1 MSSMFIVTFAR
12 RALKPV
18 AFVVG
23 VLGVLPLGG
32 CAFWQ
37 ASAPPDEMA
46 RVSAP
51 ALAAPKPAAPAESV
65 ESSPTVQASAKVR
78 VPVVETTAIKNPVKD
93 ETPAQAKSKRVPVAD
108 APPSTPVSAAPVQ
121 KTAVRPAPVA
131 VQKTSHADKIH
142 ADKIEAAIA
151 KPSAPHPT
159 VPTPP
164 VSSPPA
170 PTKTAAAQG
179 GGKIAPALDLNSL
192 ETRLRETSALGVF
205 TKLALKNQVNDLL
218 DKFRAYYQGR
228 ASTTLAQLRQ
238 PYDMLIMKVLALIQ
252 NDDPPLAKDILNS
265 REAIWS
271 VLADPKKFSNLSS
284 RT

>member
-1 MSSMFIVTFAR
+1 MSGMFIVTFAR
-12 RALKPV
+12 RSLKPV
-18 AFVVG
+18 TFVAS
-23 VLGVLPLGG
+23 VLGVLSLGG

-37 ASAPPDEMA
+37 ASAPPDEVA
-46 RVSAP
+46 HVSAP
-51 ALAAPKPAAPAESV
+51 ALVAPKPAAPVESV

-131 VQKTSHADKIH
+131 VQKTSHADKI
-142 ADKIEAAIA
+142 EAAIA

-159 VPTPP
+159 VPTPTP
-164 VSSPPA
+164 TPTVSSPPA
-170 PTKTAAAQG
+170 PTKTLAAQG
-179 GGKIAPALDLNSL
+179 RGKVAPALDLNSL

>member
-1 MSSMFIVTFAR
+1 MSGMFIVTFAR
-12 RALKPV
+12 RSLKPV

-37 ASAPPDEMA
+37 SSAPPDEVA
-46 RVSAP
+46 HVTAP

-65 ESSPTVQASAKVR
+65 ESSPTVQASAKGR
-78 VPVVETTAIKNPVKD
+78 APVVETTAIKNPVKD

-108 APPSTPVSAAPVQ
+108 AHPSTPVSAAPVQ
-121 KTAVRPAPVA
+121 KTAVRPTPVA
-131 VQKTSHADKIH
+131 VQKTSHADKT
-142 ADKIEAAIA
+142 AAAIA

-159 VPTPP
+159 VPTPTP
-164 VSSPPA
+164 TVSSPPA
-170 PTKTAAAQG
+170 PTKTAVAQG
-179 GGKIAPALDLNSL
+179 GGKVAPALDLNSL

-252 NDDPPLAKDILNS
+252 NGDPPLAKDILNS